1 MNSGE
6 KIMTTGKSYQSE
18 IVLITKNAGITAFGF
33 LFLNLISL
41 VSNALITRYLGSGQ
55 YGLFVLLTR
64 ILEILTIISSLGFSN
79 TIVRYVA
86 SYFSRGDYQRVKG
99 TVFYSLKMVLIF
111 SIFLAAAIILFSQTI
126 SERLFDTSELSRF
139 FSILMLSLPFSV
151 ISMVYLSTLN
161 GLKQVKHVVIIKN
174 FINPVI
180 YILMIG
186 IVLFFDCG
194 LNGMIW
200 IYLLTGSFT
209 AMLAYSQVRS
219 VFFKKKTGI
228 IPLTEKKKLWEF
240 SLPMLFIQIFNSTIR
255 LVPIFIM
262 GVYLPTSDIGI
273 FNICLKIALIVSFS
287 LEAFYMIFA
296 PVISELFSKN
306 DLLMVE
312 NLYKTV
318 TKWIFT
324 FSLVVFFI
332 IVLFPYSLLIVF
344 GAEFITGTG
353 ILIIMAA
360 GELINAS
367 VGLVGIVIMM
377 SGRPK
382 IILYNSILS
391 FLIVSLLCVVLIP
404 RYGAVGAALSVAV
417 TVALINIIR
426 LVELYWFEKIHPFKK
441 SYFKPLISGF
451 VSFIITYFIFAQL
464 GLALYFELCIGSLF
478 FLIVFVLC
486 NWILRLDEEDKYILK
501 TLLNQIKR

>member
-1 MNSGE
+1 
-6 KIMTTGKSYQSE
+6 
-18 IVLITKNAGITAFGF
+18 
-33 LFLNLISL
+33 
-41 VSNALITRYLGSGQ
+41 
-55 YGLFVLLTR
+55 
-64 ILEILTIISSLGFSN
+64 
-79 TIVRYVA
+79 
-86 SYFSRGDYQRVKG
+86 
-99 TVFYSLKMVLIF
+99 
-111 SIFLAAAIILFSQTI
+111 
-126 SERLFDTSELSRF
+126 
-139 FSILMLSLPFSV
+139 
-151 ISMVYLSTLN
+151 
-161 GLKQVKHVVIIKN
+161 
-174 FINPVI
+174 
-180 YILMIG
+180 
-186 IVLFFDCG
+186 
-194 LNGMIW
+194 
-200 IYLLTGSFT
+200 
-209 AMLAYSQVRS
+209 MLAYSQVRS